1 MNALENLSVT
11 EDVTLIT
18 FENAPADINFISK
31 IFRVISDAQINVDM
45 ISQTPPRGNVAS
57 VSFTVQDDD
66 FSRLL
71 QVANTFRQT
80 DPGLKISVS
89 NGNCKISVCGE
100 FMRDEF
106 GVAAKVFDAAAS
118 VGTDI
123 RIITTSETVISMLV
137 ENSGVEAAVEAIKK
151 AFAC

>member
-31 IFRVISDAQINVDM
+31 IFRVISGAQINVDM

-118 VGTDI
+118 VGIDI

>member
-1 MNALENLSVT
+1 MNTLENLLVT
-11 EDVTLIT
+11 EDVTLVT
-18 FENAPADINFISK
+18 FENAPADIHFISK
-31 IFRVISDAQINVDM
+31 IFRIISAAEINVDM

-57 VSFTVQDDD
+57 VSFTVQDND

-71 QVANTFRQT
+71 QVSNKFRRD
-80 DPGLKISVS
+80 DPELKISVS

-137 ENSGVEAAVEAIKK
+137 EKSSVEATVEAIQK
-151 AFAC
+151 AFA

>member
-1 MNALENLSVT
+1 MNALENLLVT

-18 FENAPADINFISK
+18 FENAPANINFISK
-31 IFRVISDAQINVDM
+31 IFRAISEAQINVDM
-45 ISQTPPRGNVAS
+45 ISQTPPRGDVAS

-80 DPGLKISVS
+80 DPELKISVS

-100 FMRDEF
+100 FMRNEF

-137 ENSGVEAAVEAIKK
+137 ENSGVRAAVEAIKK